1 MKFILK
7 ILLTAVAVLIIEKIL
22 PGISVDTYSTAVW
35 VAVILGILYALLKP
49 LLVVL
54 TLPVTILTLG
64 LFLFV
69 INAILILL
77 TGNLVD
83 GFNVAGF
90 WSALFFSILLSIFES
105 FLYGLIDKK

>member
-7 ILLTAVAVLIIEKIL
+7 MLLTAVAVLIIEKIL
-22 PGISVDTYSTAVW
+22 PGISVDTYSTAIW
-35 VAVILGILYALLKP
+35 VAVIIGILYALLKP

-77 TGNLVD
+77 TGNMVD
-83 GFNVAGF
+83 GFTVSGF
-90 WSALFFSILLSIFES
+90 WSALFFSILLSVFQS
-105 FLYGLIDKK
+105 VLYGLIDKE